1 MNNNNVS
8 AVQKNHK
15 KFIIAKK
22 RQKLIKKWRK
32 SLRVINPTCYGLVY
46 LSTRENIQK
55 FKGNDKFINLNWRQ
69 QVNSGF

>member
-1 MNNNNVS
+1 MSNKNVS

-15 KFIIAKK
+15 KFKIAKK
-22 RQKLIKKWRK
+22 RQKLLKKWRK
-32 SLRVINPTCYGLVY
+32 SIRVINPTCLVY